1 MNLIGQLVR
10 TPSNAQSAG
19 EKDRLGGLGLVY
31 WEIPEKP
38 KDFQAVERSGTL
50 KYSRESVQK
59 ARETRHSRVHHR
71 IFRQC
76 WESCSTT

>member
-1 MNLIGQLVR
+1 MNLIGQFVR

-19 EKDRLGGLGLVY
+19 EKDRLGGLSLVY

-50 KYSRESVQK
+50 KIQP
-59 ARETRHSRVHHR
+59 
-71 IFRQC
+71 
-76 WESCSTT
+76 